1 MPVLFIDN
9 VDQLAP
15 EYQAQIFLLAQRVT
29 RIVGCIT
36 VVALREESYY
46 TASIQNTFTA
56 YSSRKFHIASPHFRG
71 MIGNRIEYS
80 IRMLEKQLSKTE
92 DPKQHDSLSSIRDF
106 LKIVQDAMVTNI
118 NIGRLIKAICYGNM
132 RFALEMFSTFVTSGA
147 TDVNKML
154 RIFKRDGRYSIA
166 WHEFLKAIM
175 LGDRAYY
182 KEEQSPIGNIF
193 NVGSQKN
200 SSHFTGF
207 RILRALMAHRGEPTA
222 EGRGYVDLS
231 RMIFEFDEL
240 MSDQDDFIATI
251 NRLLSRNLVEANT
264 RATDSVEGASHV
276 RITSAG
282 WYYIRYLASSFA
294 YLDLV
299 LQDTPINDAAVEKR
313 LRDSVYQVNNLPD
326 SEEHKLERVR
336 ARFNRVEIFVDYL
349 ASEEAQERATFALKG
364 LTTPIAEP
372 IMDMLKT
379 HLEEEERW
387 IDKRILENRER
398 YWEEV
403 VKTTDKEEEE
413 AGLLGMLEAEEGE
426 TTEL

>member
-1 MPVLFIDN
+1 
-9 VDQLAP
+9 
-15 EYQAQIFLLAQRVT
+15 
-29 RIVGCIT
+29 
-36 VVALREESYY
+36 
-46 TASIQNTFTA
+46 
-56 YSSRKFHIASPHFRG
+56 
-71 MIGNRIEYS
+71 
-80 IRMLEKQLSKTE
+80 
-92 DPKQHDSLSSIRDF
+92 
-106 LKIVQDAMVTNI
+106 
-118 NIGRLIKAICYGNM
+118 
-132 RFALEMFSTFVTSGA
+132 
-147 TDVNKML
+147 
-154 RIFKRDGRYSIA
+154 
-166 WHEFLKAIM
+166 
-175 LGDRAYY
+175 
-182 KEEQSPIGNIF
+182 
-193 NVGSQKN
+193 
-200 SSHFTGF
+200 
-207 RILRALMAHRGEPTA
+207 MAHRGEPTA

-299 LQDTPINDAAVEKR
+299 LQDTPINDAGVEKR

-349 ASEEAQERATFALKG
+349 AGEEAQERATFALKG

-372 IMDMLKT
+372 IMDVLRT

-413 AGLLGMLEAEEGE
+413 AGLLGMLEAEEEE